1 MSACGRGLGPVQ
13 ARVSNSRLRVGVFA
27 PSGTAIT
34 LIQGDSTTCGAT
46 VILAARLLLEAAG
59 GFAADGGAG
68 DSGVDGDS
76 GSAASAA
83 STALPGLRLKRA
95 LHAEQRRLQARMNR
109 RSGGPLGPLP
119 WTRRLGSTPWAVARA
134 MTQEIEELA
143 RAGSSRCA
151 GSATPEYW
159 VHWVGE
165 GGACW
170 PSEVERVRRALEAGL
185 PVVVLAG
192 GPLAVPYTDGS
203 RPLRM
208 LRSAVRAVRA
218 VSAVA
223 ARVPIPRHYVLA
235 LPWRLIGADDPGPG
249 RVHLYEPSSGAVRV
263 LDLLAPRACAGPGP
277 RELGYWPRIL
287 AVILPRELRGAE
299 GRATEC

>member
-1 MSACGRGLGPVQ
+1 M
-13 ARVSNSRLRVGVFA
+13 SNSRLRVGVFA
-27 PSGTAIT
+27 PCGTAIT

-46 VILAARLLLEAAG
+46 VVLAARLLLGAAG
-59 GFAADGGAG
+59 DFSADGGAG

-119 WTRRLGSTPWAVARA
+119 WTRRLGSTPWAIARA
-134 MTQEIEELA
+134 MTQEMQQLA
-143 RAGSSRCA
+143 RAGSARCTGA
-151 GSATPEYW
+151 AAPDYW
-159 VHWVGE
+159 VHWVPWAGE
-165 GGACW
+165 GGARW
-170 PSEVERVRRALEAGL
+170 PSDVERVRRALEAGL

-208 LRSAVRAVRA
+208 LRSAVRAVRAVRA

-263 LDLLAPRACAGPGP
+263 LDLLALRASAGPGP